1 VTETRSTSRIDRADA
16 ILDAALELAARGGFD
31 NVRQRDVAARANVA
45 LGTLYKRFRS
55 KEDLLAA
62 AMSREAVRLEKKL
75 EKRPAQGTTIPAR
88 VTSFFEISTRHL
100 CKQPQIARA
109 MLRAMASGVPEIA
122 ATVTAYHGRMT
133 GLVIA
138 AMRGRARL
146 EFVDAAS
153 APPTER
159 EITYGFMLLQQWFS
173 CLVGWSA
180 GLFAQASIDE
190 QMDRAAHV
198 LAKGLDISCS
208 QTSITHR

>member
-1 VTETRSTSRIDRADA
+1 MVTGSVAETRSSSSDK
-16 ILDAALELAARGGFD
+16 ILDAALELAANGGFD
-31 NVRQRDVAARANVA
+31 HVRQREVAARANVA

-62 AMSREAVRLEKKL
+62 AMEREAERLEKKL
-75 EKRPAQGTTIPAR
+75 VKRPARGTTVPTRIAD
-88 VTSFFEISTRHL
+88 FFAIATHHL
-100 CKQPQIARA
+100 CKQVHVAHA

-122 ATVTAYHGRMT
+122 AKVAGYQGRMT

-138 AMRGRARL
+138 AMRGRGKL

-159 EITYGFMLLQQWFS
+159 EMTYAFMLLQLWFS

-180 GLFAQASIDE
+180 GLFPQTSIHD
-190 QMDRAAHV
+190 QMARAAAV
-198 LAKGLDISCS
+198 LAKGLDIS
-208 QTSITHR
+208 